1 LFNLKGK
8 KIMTVFVILMLAAVV
23 LAAVVTSSGKFNK
36 NLFGSST
43 FMFFG
48 DNNLNA
54 GAAC

>member
-1 LFNLKGK
+1 
-8 KIMTVFVILMLAAVV
+8 MTVFVILMLAAVV